1 MKKLGQDKP
10 KLMNVWHFL
19 IYNEKGAIFRLL
31 PKSKD
36 EKPKKF
42 EGVLSKEQL
51 QNGEENEFGD
61 IVD

>member
-1 MKKLGQDKP
+1 
-10 KLMNVWHFL
+10 MNVWHFL